1 MKYSH
6 RFFDFVRSKWPIV
19 FVGLF
24 FASIEFFNA
33 AEWGDRVPG
42 AAVRAEIKKR
52 SLSGDCD
59 FLALYIGGLCAAENH
74 WESLYDRNSAWLV
87 GRLREKNAAKR
98 YTSPWLYP
106 PPAALLWTPFS
117 RLDYPV
123 AFSIWKLV
131 NYGALIL
138 FLLVVDAGLSKL
150 GMAGIKKNAIVLALG
165 MGLPVQCAL
174 KSQNISILVATL
186 LALALYSEKGAG
198 LALCAATLL
207 CGVTKA
213 LSVVWMPLFL
223 KRNYRKYLPFVL
235 LASAGMLVA
244 TWLLGCGVEAY
255 SEFFRRGSYAKT
267 TVYGTFANEGLPK
280 LLLRPFSDA
289 KIQMPHMHL
298 PGSVSLTLNVIL
310 FVCCCLVYL
319 ANWRCQSDSEATA
332 MRPVTEKR
340 RVLGLSLFLL
350 VAAFQLFSTV
360 CWDIYRIHLMAF
372 VPILLDATRK
382 SVLSKCLFAIG
393 FVVLSFVPT
402 STNLYYH
409 VDYLPWP
416 ETLMAPIG
424 YMCWIALASI
434 SLSKRPIRSSA

>member
-1 MKYSH
+1 MNTKATK
-6 RFFDFVRSKWPIV
+6 RFAAFAKSKWPIV

-33 AEWGDRVPG
+33 TEWVDRVPG

-74 WESLYDRNSAWLV
+74 WESLYDRNSVWLA

-106 PPAALLWTPFS
+106 PPAALLWAPFS

-150 GMAGIKKNAIVLALG
+150 GTAGIGKDAIVLALG
-165 MGLPVQCAL
+165 MGLPAQCAL
-174 KSQNISILVATL
+174 RSQNISILVATL
-186 LALALYSEKGAG
+186 LALALYSRKGSG
-198 LALCAATLL
+198 LALWAATLL

-223 KRNYRKYLPFVL
+223 KRNCRKFLAFIL
-235 LASAGMLVA
+235 LAAAGMLAA
-244 TWLLGCGVEAY
+244 TWMLGCGSGTYA
-255 SEFFRRGSYAKT
+255 EFFRRGSYAKT
-267 TVYGTFANEGLPK
+267 TVYGTFANEGFPK

-289 KIQMPHMHL
+289 KIQMPHTHL
-298 PGSVSLTLNVIL
+298 PGPVSLTLNAVL
-310 FVCCCLVYL
+310 FVSCCLVYL
-319 ANWRCQSDSEATA
+319 ANWRRRTGAEASA
-332 MRPVTEKR
+332 VQPEPEKQ

-350 VAAFQLFSTV
+350 VALFQLFSTV

-372 VPILLDATRK
+372 VPVFLDVARK
-382 SVLSKCLFAIG
+382 SALSKGLFAIG

-409 VDYLPWP
+409 VGFLPWP
-416 ETLMAPIG
+416 ETLMAPVG
-424 YMCWIALASI
+424 YACWIALAAVALRRI
-434 SLSKRPIRSSA
+434 AKN